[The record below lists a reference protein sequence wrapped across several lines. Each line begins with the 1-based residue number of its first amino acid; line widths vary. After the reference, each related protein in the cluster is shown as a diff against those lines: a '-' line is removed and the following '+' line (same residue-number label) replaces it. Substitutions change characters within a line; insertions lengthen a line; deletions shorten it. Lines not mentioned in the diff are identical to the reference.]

1 MDRGFDR
8 GLFCFCQKISK
19 NLFLLPLVRQMWI
32 QTRGQKKVSSKNINL
47 ETNKGINLDTNKVS
61 DKVPE
66 MRTGSGTNKSQDNK
80 SETDKDANENSNKSG
95 I

>member
-1 MDRGFDR
+1 MVF
-8 GLFCFCQKISK
+8 FCFCQKISK
-19 NLFLLPLVRQMWI
+19 NLFYSLWFAKCGYKQ
-32 QTRGQKKVSSKNINL
+32 GDKKVSSKNINL

-80 SETDKDANENSNKSG
+80 PEKSLEPAENTKKDTKNG
-95 I
+95 V

>member
-8 GLFCFCQKISK
+8 GLFFVFAKKSQRIFFTPSGSPNVDTNKG
-19 NLFLLPLVRQMWI
+19 
-32 QTRGQKKVSSKNINL
+32 TEKVSSKNIYL

-66 MRTGSGTNKSQDNK
+66 MRTGSGANKSQDNK